1 MTTLIMSA
9 PQQKKELLRHQL
21 NQLLNDV
28 GTSQKS
34 ADLTWTPAME
44 MQTTSK
50 AVILRLELP
59 GVAGKDVDLQVTR
72 EAVLIAGDRPTN
84 PSQGRWASEI
94 RYGKFRRLIPL
105 PVPVDNTRVQTEFN
119 NGILTLTLPKLTAV
133 RPEVVKVKVSSPKS
147 APEIASVTHSNTKVA
162 PAAATEPDELEAD
175 LWAA

>member
-1 MTTLIMSA
+1 MSTLIMSA
-9 PQQKKELLRHQL
+9 PQQQKELLRHQL

-34 ADLTWTPAME
+34 ADRTWTPAME
-44 MQTTSK
+44 MQSTST

-84 PSQGRWASEI
+84 QSQGRWVSEI
-94 RYGKFRRLIPL
+94 CYGKFRRFIPL
-105 PVPVDNTRVQTEFN
+105 PVAVDNTQVQTEFN
-119 NGILTLTLPKLTAV
+119 NGILTLTLPKLAAV
-133 RPEVVKVKVSSPKS
+133 RPEVVKVKVSSASSTPETEVAS
-147 APEIASVTHSNTKVA
+147 AAV
-162 PAAATEPDELEAD
+162 TEPDELETD

>member
-1 MTTLIMSA
+1 MSRLIISA

-28 GTSQKS
+28 GTSQKV
-34 ADLTWTPAME
+34 ADMTWTPAME
-44 MQTTSK
+44 MQTTST

-59 GVAGKDVDLQVTR
+59 GIAGKDLDLQVTR
-72 EAVLIAGDRPTN
+72 EAVKIAGVRPTN
-84 PSQGRWASEI
+84 KSQGRWPSEI

-105 PVPVDNTRVQTEFN
+105 PVAVENTQVQTELN

-133 RPEVVKVKVSSPKS
+133 RPEVVKVKVSSDDS
-147 APEIASVTHSNTKVA
+147 SRETEVA
-162 PAAATEPDELEAD
+162 PAAVTEPDELKTD